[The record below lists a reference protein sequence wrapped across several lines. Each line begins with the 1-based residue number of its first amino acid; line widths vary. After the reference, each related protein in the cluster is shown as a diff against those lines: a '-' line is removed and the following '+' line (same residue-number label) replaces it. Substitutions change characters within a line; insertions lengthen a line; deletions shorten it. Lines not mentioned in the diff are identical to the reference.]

1 MWLINSNQEIC
12 YRCSGEQDSKIASVL
27 YGITCRV
34 KVEDFPNFDP
44 VEVNADETSSLVT
57 ISSIVLVLGFGGLCG
72 RAQQTNL
79 GNITGSVGDTS
90 GATIPDAQV
99 VAVNSA
105 TGLTQSTVTTSGGL
119 YNINLLPIGRY
130 TVTVTKAGFQK
141 ATRPEVAVIAGQTFT
156 VDFVLQAG
164 EQRQQ

>member
-1 MWLINSNQEIC
+1 M
-12 YRCSGEQDSKIASVL
+12 
-27 YGITCRV
+27 
-34 KVEDFPNFDP
+34 
-44 VEVNADETSSLVT
+44 
-57 ISSIVLVLGFGGLCG
+57 
-72 RAQQTNL
+72 
-79 GNITGSVGDTS
+79 
-90 GATIPDAQV
+90 

-164 EQRQQ
+164 EQRQQQDPRLETQPSPRILSSSDHRSDRTAILLASSYPVRIGLYGDIRHSGLGPTPGRPG